1 MMQANLPPLLV
12 LVAAPLI
19 VMFVGWAARA
29 SWPHLKRACLKRRG
43 QRRCARGQHSM
54 RQIDRRVVHDGP
66 DGPEEELLIACKW
79 CSRKDT
85 LDANDLW
92 A

>member
-1 MMQANLPPLLV
+1 MEATLPPLWV
-12 LVAAPLI
+12 LVVAPLL
-19 VMFVGWAARA
+19 VMFIGWAART
-29 SWPHLKRACLKRRG
+29 SWPHLNRACLKWRG

-79 CSRKDT
+79 CGRKDT
-85 LDANDLW
+85 LDAHDLW
-92 A
+92 M